1 MMEWWNND
9 TNKTNPNFLAQY
21 SNIPVVQ
28 HSSSQ
33 PTLPIFQY
41 SKKVFMFKRVRYL
54 FVKELIQVLRDK
66 RLRITLI
73 FPPIFQLIVFGYA
86 ANLDVKNINTAVRDL
101 DQTVESRE
109 LINRFG
115 SSKYFNIIS
124 YPQTP
129 KEIEALIKKGDI
141 ILSIEIPS
149 DFSRKLKKGD
159 TATVQIILDGTE
171 SNTAMISLGYLG
183 RILSEYSTMIMIKRL
198 NRQGMVGFEEA
209 GVELEHRIW
218 FNPNAES
225 RLFYVPGV
233 IASIAFLLP
242 IILTAQAI
250 VRERE
255 IGTLEQIMVTPI
267 RSWEL
272 MLGKTLPFAMIGLAD
287 AIMIALIGVFWFEVP
302 LRGNPFI
309 LLLGSVFFLMSSV
322 GIGLFISTI
331 SSTQQ
336 QAQISTFFFM
346 MPAFIL
352 SGFAFPLEN
361 MPEWLQYIT
370 YANPLRYFLIII
382 RGVFLKGNGLDI
394 LWPQMLALVILGGLT
409 IFLSSMRFQK
419 RLK

>member
-1 MMEWWNND
+1 
-9 TNKTNPNFLAQY
+9 
-21 SNIPVVQ
+21 
-28 HSSSQ
+28 
-33 PTLPIFQY
+33 
-41 SKKVFMFKRVRYL
+41 MFKRVRYL

-66 RLRITLI
+66 RLRVTLI
-73 FPPIFQLIVFGYA
+73 FPPIFQLIIFGYA
-86 ANLDVKNINTAVRDL
+86 ANLDVKNIHTAVRDL
-101 DQTVESRE
+101 DQSVDSRE
-109 LINRFG
+109 LIARFG
-115 SSKYFNIIS
+115 SSKYFDIIA

-129 KEIEALIKKGDI
+129 QEIETLIKKGKV
-141 ILSIEIPS
+141 ILSLEIPS

-171 SNTAMISLGYLG
+171 SNTAMIALGYLS
-183 RILSEYSTMIMIKRL
+183 RILSEYSTALILKRL
-198 NRQGMVGFEEA
+198 NREGMVGFEEA

-272 MLGKTLPFAMIGLAD
+272 MLGKTLPFAMVGLID
-287 AIMIALIGVFWFEVP
+287 AIMIALIGIYWFEVP
-302 LRGNPFI
+302 LRGNPLL
-309 LLLGSVFFLMSSV
+309 LLLGNVFFLMSSV

-361 MPEWLQYIT
+361 MPEWLQTIT
-370 YANPLRYFLIII
+370 YVNPLRYFLIII

-394 LWPQMLALVILGGLT
+394 LWPQMLALVILGGFT
-409 IFLSSMRFQK
+409 ITLSSLRFQK